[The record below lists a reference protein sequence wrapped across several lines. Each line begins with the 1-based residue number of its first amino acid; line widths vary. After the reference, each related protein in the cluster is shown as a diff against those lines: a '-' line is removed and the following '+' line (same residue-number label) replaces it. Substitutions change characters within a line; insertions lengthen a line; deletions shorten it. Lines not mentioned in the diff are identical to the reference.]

1 MSLSIKAKL
10 WGIATLFLL
19 VAALNFTATSLYLNG
34 MSADGRVVNFSGIV
48 RGATQRLVKL
58 ELSSQPADKLITKVN
73 GILAGL
79 LNGSSELQL
88 PKATDP
94 EFISCLNQLQ
104 TSWTSLKQ
112 NIQTARQN
120 PSTHPTLLAASEDFF
135 KLADQTVSAAEQFS
149 TGKVAQLK
157 TLQATLLGTNA
168 IIAAIV
174 AFSLTLSISRRLTKT
189 VSQLEQSA
197 EQTSGVSLQL
207 SRSSQS
213 IAEGASSQAASL
225 EETSASLEQMA
236 SMTQRNAENARQV
249 KDLGSQANAA
259 GDTAVKDMQAMQN
272 AMQAIQTSSGDIAK
286 IIQTIDEIAFQT
298 NLLALN
304 AAVEAARAGEA
315 GAGFA
320 VVADEVRNLAQ
331 RCAQAARETT
341 SQIQTA
347 IDKTRQGAEISSNVA
362 QGLNAIVE
370 KVRLVDQLAAEVA
383 TASLEQSQGIQQ
395 VNTAVTQMD
404 QVTQANA
411 AASEQSA
418 SVAEELKSQAQ
429 TLQSTLA
436 DLATLVH
443 GSHQSPKPQAAHK
456 THPSPPASH
465 KSTPAKS
472 TRNPLPSPTARQ
484 TSPATEPTFADW

>member
-1 MSLSIKAKL
+1 MSFSIKSKL
-10 WGIATLFLL
+10 WGIAALFLL
-19 VAALNFTATSLYLNG
+19 VAALNFTATSYFLHG

-58 ELSSQPADKLITKVN
+58 ELSSQPADNLIAKVD
-73 GILAGL
+73 GILTGL
-79 LNGSSELQL
+79 LNGSPEHQL
-88 PKATDP
+88 PKAADP
-94 EFISCLNQLQ
+94 EFIACLNQLQ
-104 TSWTSLKQ
+104 TAWTSLKQ
-112 NIQTARQN
+112 NIQHARQN
-120 PSTHPTLLAASEDFF
+120 PSAHPPLLASSEDFF
-135 KLADQTVSAAEQFS
+135 KLADKTVSSAERFS
-149 TGKVAQLK
+149 TRKVAQLK
-157 TLQATLLGTNA
+157 TVQAALLGANA

-174 AFSLTLSISRRLTKT
+174 AFSLTLSISRRLTRT

-197 EQTSGVSLQL
+197 EETSNVSLQL

-213 IAEGASSQAASL
+213 LAEGASSQAASL
-225 EETSASLEQMA
+225 EETSASLEEMA

-249 KDLGSQANAA
+249 KELGSQANAA
-259 GDTAVKDMQAMQN
+259 GDTAVNDMQAMQN

-298 NLLALN
+298 NLLPLN
-304 AAVEAARAGEA
+304 AAVEA

-347 IDKTRQGAEISSNVA
+347 IEKTRQGADISSNVA

-370 KVRLVDQLAAEVA
+370 KVRHVDQLAAEVA

-429 TLQSTLA
+429 SLKTTLA

-443 GSHQSPKPQAAHK
+443 GSHQSPKPQATHK
-456 THPSPPASH
+456 THPSPPASR
-465 KSTPAKS
+465 KPTPAKS
-472 TRNPLPSPTARQ
+472 TPTRNPLPSPPARQ
-484 TSPATEPTFADW
+484 NSPATEPTFADW